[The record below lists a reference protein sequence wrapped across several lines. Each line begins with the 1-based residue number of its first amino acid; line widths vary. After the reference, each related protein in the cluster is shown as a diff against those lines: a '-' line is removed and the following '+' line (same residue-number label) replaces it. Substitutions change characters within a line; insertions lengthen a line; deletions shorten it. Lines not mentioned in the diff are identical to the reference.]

1 MRLTI
6 HPHYYFRLA
15 DNPFGTR
22 SIRSLHHWLEEGQM
36 LLIGGSC
43 RLSQKKSHEKPSRA
57 ANRSNLYS
65 R

>member
-1 MRLTI
+1 MRL
-6 HPHYYFRLA
+6 RSSALLL
-15 DNPFGTR
+15 PFGR
-22 SIRSLHHWLEEGQM
+22 QSVRNADGSLPHHWLEEGQM

-43 RLSQKKSHEKPSRA
+43 RLSQKKSHEKPWRA